1 VTGFDDPD
9 DAADRL
15 AGCLLG
21 GAAGDALGANVE
33 FDGIAAIRARLG
45 PDGVTGYVPGAWP
58 AGAVTDDTQMT
69 LFTAEGLLRARTRGL
84 AKGIVHVPT
93 MIWLAY
99 LRWLHTQGEPW
110 DRVARLHP
118 AAARDGW
125 LVAEPALHAA
135 RAPGV
140 TVMAALRSGRMG
152 TVAEP
157 ANDSKGCG
165 GVMRVAPL
173 ALAGDPFQTAVDA
186 AALTH
191 GHPSGYLAA
200 GFLAEMIAH
209 LLRGAALPAAA
220 DAATAELRRH
230 PAHEEVLAAI
240 GAARRLAAGGRPA
253 PEAIAGLG
261 QGWVAEEA
269 LAIALACALTAPDL
283 RSGVL
288 AAVNHDGD
296 SDSTGSIAGNL
307 LGAALGRAAVPAEW
321 VTGLVEGP
329 IVERVA
335 GDLAAAFLQ
344 DWNGP
349 ELEASYPG
357 W

>member
-1 VTGFDDPD
+1 MGQVT
-9 DAADRL
+9 AHSADRL

-21 GAAGDALGANVE
+21 GAVGDALGANVE
-33 FDGIAAIRARLG
+33 FDSAVVIRRRLG
-45 PDGVTGYVPGAWP
+45 PQGVTGYVPGAWP
-58 AGAVTDDTQMT
+58 VGAVTDDTQMT

-93 MIWLAY
+93 MIWLSY

-110 DRVARLHP
+110 PDVARLHP

-125 LVAEPALHAA
+125 LVAEPALHAS

-152 TVAEP
+152 TAAEP
-157 ANDSKGCG
+157 VNDSKGCG

-173 ALAGDPFQTAVDA
+173 ALASEPFRTAVDA

-200 GFLAEMIAH
+200 GFLAEAIAH
-209 LLRGAALPAAA
+209 LLRGAGLPAAV
-220 DAATAELRRH
+220 DAATDELRRH
-230 PAHEEVLAAI
+230 PGHEEVLAAV
-240 GAARRLAAGGRPA
+240 GAARRLAAAGLPS
-253 PEAIAGLG
+253 PEAIGGLG
-261 QGWVAEEA
+261 AGWVAEEA
-269 LAIALACALTAPDL
+269 LGIALACALAAPDF
-283 RSGVL
+283 RSEVL

-307 LGAALGRAAVPAEW
+307 LGAVLGRSAIPAEW
-321 VTGLVEGP
+321 VAGLVVGP

-335 GDLAAAFLQ
+335 ADLAAAFIDDRDGAGL
-344 DWNGP
+344 D
-349 ELEASYPG
+349 ASYPG